1 MIIVWGSGMTYT
13 VAARETLANMG
24 QVPTD
29 PEDLVP
35 EVQQALAA
43 LANLEVQIEIQR
55 ECLDGW
61 SGSETLKAELLA
73 TLEQE
78 YRAKRQPYVVRLAEL
93 KRQRATLS
101 LSRVRR
107 VVH

>member
-1 MIIVWGSGMTYT
+1 MTIVWGSGVTYT
-13 VAARETLANMG
+13 YAGRETLANMA

-29 PEDLVP
+29 PEDLLP
-35 EVQQALAA
+35 AVQQALAA

-61 SGSETLKAELLA
+61 PGSETLKAELLA
-73 TLEQE
+73 KLEQE
-78 YRAKRQPYVVRLAEL
+78 YRAKRQPYAVRLAEL
-93 KRQRATLS
+93 KQEMATLS

-107 VVH
+107 IVH

>member
-13 VAARETLANMG
+13 FAGREALANMA
-24 QVPTD
+24 QVQTH

-35 EVQQALAA
+35 AVQQALAA
-43 LANLEVQIEIQR
+43 LANLQVQIEIQR

-61 SGSETLKAELLA
+61 PGSETVKAELLA
-73 TLEQE
+73 KLEQE
-78 YRAKRQPYVVRLAEL
+78 YRAKRQPYAVRLAEL
-93 KRQRATLS
+93 KQEMATLS

>member
-1 MIIVWGSGMTYT
+1 M
-13 VAARETLANMG
+13 
-24 QVPTD
+24 
-29 PEDLVP
+29 P

-61 SGSETLKAELLA
+61 PGSETLKAELLA
-73 TLEQE
+73 KLEQE
-78 YRAKRQPYVVRLAEL
+78 YRAKRQPSLVRLAEL
-93 KRQRATLS
+93 KQEMDTLS
-101 LSRVRR
+101 LSRVRC

>member
-1 MIIVWGSGMTYT
+1 MIIVWGSGVTYT
-13 VAARETLANMG
+13 FAGREALANMA

-35 EVQQALAA
+35 EVQQTLAA

-73 TLEQE
+73 KLEQE
-78 YRAKRQPYVVRLAEL
+78 YRAKRQPYAVRLAEL
-93 KRQRATLS
+93 KQEMATLS